1 MIQACGFPVR
11 NQYLIKTNENKV
23 NNTPLNANDY
33 MNVGYMAGRFG
44 INLQNP
50 NEPNPLINDANGTYA
65 TINSCCAPLFEA
77 NLANAGIK
85 FNKLA

>member
-23 NNTPLNANDY
+23 NNTPLTANDY
-33 MNVGYMAGRFG
+33 MNLGYMAGRFG

-50 NEPNPLINDANGTYA
+50 NEPNPLMNDANGTYA
-65 TINSCCAPLFEA
+65 TINSCCSPLFEA

-85 FNKLA
+85 FNRLA